1 MAALQTGVAF
11 LALLSIPREGAGF
24 SLSRLALLGTLL
36 LFFLAW
42 VYLLWRGRDDLNW
55 FAHPG
60 RIALAAFLSWSSGVA
75 LFLLRYLDPAR
86 LLPIY
91 VRLTPLLGYLSLLA
105 LELCWLALARR
116 CGMHPSRLRERGA
129 VFRSALLAWAALLLA
144 LLVVSLTRLGLKP
157 DAAYWAEPGV
167 PVLGWQLGLAL
178 TGGLCLVWLSARES
192 RLPLDV
198 LLPPLVWLLGV
209 GLWLSVPMSV
219 MQSSFYAP
227 MSAPQNVP
235 FPNSDAAYYDSMA
248 HSLLIGYPYQGEIP
262 TRPLYIVF
270 LAALHSLAGERYDL
284 ILAGQTLLLAFIPV
298 ALYLLGQRLHSRA
311 AGLIVA
317 LLAIFREWVSLW
329 ISSQTRVSN
338 TRTLLVDLP
347 TLLLLL
353 LACLLVLAWLQ
364 RRDEKSALLAGGVF
378 GLLLLLRT
386 QSILILL
393 VILPLAILI
402 LGWRRSTLRL
412 VAFFLSGLLASV
424 IPWLFH
430 NYLRTGAFAFDA
442 PFQYRLLASQY
453 QYTGNLDIS
462 GVDLQGKSLAGVLV
476 AFVWRDPAFVFGFI
490 ATHFL
495 ATQINALLALP
506 LIEPYDGLF
515 APIRLYWMNWDGS
528 LSSGNFL
535 LLLLYLAVIALGLGA
550 VWQRLG
556 WAGLTPL
563 AFSIGYSLANGI
575 GRFSGWR
582 YDLPADWVWYFYFG
596 IGAAEAFAV
605 AALWFGA
612 LPERVLPAPAGSGA
626 HRLRTAPLLLMLVAL
641 ALLGGLPWMAEGLAS
656 PRYAGQTPERLLA
669 MLAASNT
676 VQQQGVTP
684 SELIEFSKQPQ
695 AVLQI
700 GRVLYP
706 RFFVRDR
713 GLSSSNPWPAYT
725 PRPFSR
731 MGFVLINQARWEAL
745 LPSRQMPLPFPHAA
759 DAIVLGCQR
768 EGYVEA
774 RLVFFPGEEAAHL
787 SAPLSLP
794 CSREAIP

>member
-1 MAALQTGVAF
+1 MAALQTGAAF

-24 SLSRLALLGTLL
+24 SLSRLALLGILL

-42 VYLLWRGRDDLNW
+42 VYLLWRGRDDLDW

-60 RIALAAFLSWSSGVA
+60 RIALAAFLSWTSGVA

-116 CGMHPSRLRERGA
+116 YGMHPSRLRERGA
-129 VFRSALLAWAALLLA
+129 VFRSALFAWAALLLA
-144 LLVVSLTRLGLKP
+144 FLVVSLTRLGLNP

-209 GLWLSVPMSV
+209 GLWWSVPMSV

-270 LAALHSLAGERYDL
+270 LAALHALAGERYDL

-353 LACLLVLAWLQ
+353 LACLLVLAWFK
-364 RRDEKSALLAGGVF
+364 RRDEKSALLAGGIF

-402 LGWRRSTLRL
+402 LGRRRSTLRL

-453 QYTGNLDIS
+453 RYTGNLDLS

-476 AFVWRDPAFVFGFI
+476 AFVLRDPAFVFGFI

-506 LIEPYDGLF
+506 LMEPYDGLF
-515 APIRLYWMNWDGS
+515 APIRLYWMSWDGR
-528 LSSGNFL
+528 LSSGNLL

-550 VWQRLG
+550 AWQRLR

-612 LPERVLPAPAGSGA
+612 LPERVLPAPAGSDA
-626 HRLRTAPLLLMLVAL
+626 HRLRTAPLLLMLVVL

-684 SELIEFSKQPQ
+684 SDLIEFSRQPQ

-713 GLSSSNPWPAYT
+713 GLSSSNPWPAYM

>member
-1 MAALQTGVAF
+1 MAALQTGAAF

-24 SLSRLALLGTLL
+24 SLSRLALLASLL
-36 LFFLAW
+36 LFFLTW
-42 VYLLWRGRDDLNW
+42 VYWLGRGRDDLEW

-60 RIALAAFLSWSSGVA
+60 RIALAALLSWTSGAA
-75 LFLLRYLDPAR
+75 LFLLRYLDPER
-86 LLPIY
+86 LLPVY

-105 LELCWLALARR
+105 LELCLLALARR
-116 CGMHPSRLRERGA
+116 YGMHPSRLRERSA
-129 VFRSALLAWAALLLA
+129 VFRSALLAWAVLLLA
-144 LLVVSLTRLGLKP
+144 FLWISLTRLGLKP

-178 TGGLCLVWLSARES
+178 TGGLCLVWLSARVS
-192 RLPLDV
+192 RLPLAAWLP
-198 LLPPLVWLLGV
+198 LLLWLLGA

-227 MSAPQNVP
+227 LSAPLNVP

-270 LAALHSLAGERYDL
+270 LAALHRLVGERYDL
-284 ILAGQTLLLAFIPV
+284 ILAGQTLLLAFIPP

-317 LLAIFREWVSLW
+317 LLAIFREWDSLW

-353 LACLLVLAWLQ
+353 LAGLLVLAWFE
-364 RRDEKSALLAGGVF
+364 RRDERSALLAGGVF

-386 QSILILL
+386 QSMLILP
-393 VILPLAILI
+393 VILLLAFLA

-412 VAFFLSGLLASV
+412 AAFFLLGLSASV
-424 IPWLFH
+424 APWLFH
-430 NYLRTGAFAFDA
+430 NHLRTGALTFDA
-442 PFQYRLLASQY
+442 PFQYRVLASQY
-453 QYTGNLDIS
+453 RYTGNLDLS
-462 GVDLQGKSLAGVLV
+462 SVDLQGKSLAGVLLTF
-476 AFVWRDPAFVFGFI
+476 ALRDPAFVFGFI

-515 APIRLYWMNWDGS
+515 APIRLYWMSWDGH
-528 LSSGNFL
+528 LSPGNVL

-550 VWQRLG
+550 AWQRLR
-556 WAGLTPL
+556 WAGLVPL

-612 LPERVLPAPAGSGA
+612 LPERVLPAPAEAGA
-626 HRLRTAPLLLMLVAL
+626 HRLRIAPLLLGLTAL

-656 PRYAGQTPERLLA
+656 PRYAGQTSERLLA
-669 MLAASNT
+669 VLAASNALR
-676 VQQQGVTP
+676 QQGVTP
-684 SELIEFSKQPQ
+684 SELMEFSQQSQ

-713 GLSSSNPWPAYT
+713 GLSSSNPWPAYM

-731 MGFVLINQARWEAL
+731 MGFVLLNQTRWEAV

-759 DAIVLGCQR
+759 DAIILGCRRQD
-768 EGYVEA
+768 YVEA
-774 RLVFFPGEEAAHL
+774 RLVFFPAEDVAHL
-787 SAPLSLP
+787 STPLSLP